1 MIKTTLALALVA
13 ATTMVV
19 PSLAQNANAPRFA
32 DIDAERV
39 NATQVEFDIE
49 YVNGGCDQIGVPTLG
64 AMTNGVLEVQL
75 AVSGEQPDCTTRDR
89 EGDVKYVIEADET
102 VTQLNVTL
110 TNADGQ
116 VLGSEIVNIER

>member
-13 ATTMVV
+13 ATTMAV
-19 PSLAQNANAPRFA
+19 PSFAQNANAPRFA

-102 VTQLNVTL
+102 VTQLNVAL